1 MTYPW
6 SSTPIL
12 GVPTPFR
19 KITVGK
25 HAPPGRKLADL
36 PDHLVLAI
44 LVVTVAVI
52 VELVVEPPRTIYT
65 HAFGVLFNTE
75 LLHRLSFCPAARR
88 VGAPGSGPRR
98 EPDLCTRRRPVGP
111 RPLDDLLG
119 TVSYYYFRSLRVLA
133 LIAVPFILSPT
144 TPVLNVP
151 LGSSYEQV
159 LSSEDRPARLTGSLF
174 FTRRTSVDAHR
185 RTWMPIDAHR
195 RTSMYIYGRT

>member
-1 MTYPW
+1 VTYPW

-75 LLHRLSFCPAARR
+75 LLHRLSFCPADGR
-88 VGAPGSGPRR
+88 VGAPGPAPSENRTCAPGEGPSA
-98 EPDLCTRRRPVGP
+98 PAPWMTY
-111 RPLDDLLG
+111 LG
-119 TVSYYYFRSLRVLA
+119 L
-133 LIAVPFILSPT
+133 
-144 TPVLNVP
+144 
-151 LGSSYEQV
+151 
-159 LSSEDRPARLTGSLF
+159 
-174 FTRRTSVDAHR
+174 
-185 RTWMPIDAHR
+185 
-195 RTSMYIYGRT
+195 